1 MKPRINDG
9 SRPSR
14 LEIGRHRAGE
24 IELPPEQA
32 ESPAAA
38 AWNAEIDATR
48 PPALDIAAIR
58 RRAEAGRRD
67 DEEARDNVV
76 PLFRRVFTYLGAAVA
91 MAAATMLAVRVPTD
105 EPQNRTKGEVDL
117 GFYVFRDGEAFPGD
131 ASDAVR
137 AGDQVQFTYHP
148 AGFNQL
154 VIVGIDGNGTAQVYF
169 PDEDEA
175 PLTVTPGERHVL
187 EGSIL
192 LDDAPG
198 PEIFVGFFD
207 GTEPE
212 AAARE
217 LRLAWNA
224 GGLKAI
230 EALDAERADVAI
242 LVLDK
247 E

>member
-14 LEIGRHRAGE
+14 LAIGRHRAKE

-32 ESPAAA
+32 ESAAAA
-38 AWNAEIDATR
+38 AWNAEIDAAQ
-48 PPALDIAAIR
+48 PPPLDIAALR
-58 RRAEAGRRD
+58 RRAEAD
-67 DEEARDNVV
+67 PPDNLV
-76 PLFRRVFTYLGAAVA
+76 PLFRRVVTYLGAAAA
-91 MAAATMLAVRVPTD
+91 MAAAAVLAVRVPD
-105 EPQNRTKGEVDL
+105 GEPTNRTKGEVDL

-131 ASDAVR
+131 PSDAVR
-137 AGDQVQFTYHP
+137 AGDQLQFTYHP

-212 AAARE
+212 EAARE

-224 GGLKAI
+224 GGRKAI
-230 EALDAERADVAI
+230 EALDAERTDVAI

-247 E
+247 D

>member
-14 LEIGRHRAGE
+14 LAIGRHRVGE
-24 IELPPEQA
+24 AELPPEQA
-32 ESPAAA
+32 ESPAVA
-38 AWNAEIDATR
+38 AWNTEIDAA
-48 PPALDIAAIR
+48 PPPPLDIAALR
-58 RRAEAGRRD
+58 RRAEAGHRD
-67 DEEARDNVV
+67 EGEAPDNLV
-76 PLFRRVFTYLGAAVA
+76 PLFRRIVTYVGAAVA
-91 MAAATMLAVRVPTD
+91 MAAATVLAVRVPTD
-105 EPQNRTKGEVDL
+105 EAQNRTKGEVDL

-131 ASDAVR
+131 PSDAVR

-207 GTEPE
+207 GSEPE
-212 AAARE
+212 EAARE

-224 GGLKAI
+224 GGQKAI
-230 EALDAERADVAI
+230 EALDADRSDVAI